1 MRLQPEHRVKK
12 CVSLCARTKWEKGM
26 SVSQNLAGEKNK
38 AAARRGRSF
47 NSRVYFV
54 GWERGSRMEVET
66 SSVRKWRFF
75 IWLFLILSIKLHH
88 IRQTHVY

>member
-1 MRLQPEHRVKK
+1 MG
-12 CVSLCARTKWEKGM
+12 KGDVRF
-26 SVSQNLAGEKNK
+26 SELAGEKNK
-38 AAARRGRSF
+38 AAARRGGRF

-54 GWERGSRMEVET
+54 GWDRGSRIEVET

-75 IWLFLILSIKLHH
+75 IRLFLIVSIKLHH